1 MYTFGLCHVVVLPY
15 SPTGKYPLSICIGNR
30 RHSHGF
36 SHRNDHDRFLYAGYL
51 LDYRYPSGRH
61 SLLLDSRVHLLGIQT
76 TPIFPLFQ
84 KNELESEED
93 IIHKKWGR
101 NFISVPVYN
110 FYDPF
115 YKSSIELSRSR
126 RLFTPSL

>member
-15 SPTGKYPLSICIGNR
+15 SPTGKYTLSICIGNR

-93 IIHKKWGR
+93 IMVR
-101 NFISVPVYN
+101 NHLFSYNYTYSILKQSMIIFIQ
-110 FYDPF
+110 
-115 YKSSIELSRSR
+115 
-126 RLFTPSL
+126 